1 MRWSGEA
8 SRSIWLAADAAP
20 VPARA
25 RAVCGG
31 ATVPVVGVLLGASLV
46 VVVKG
51 VRTELARGAGA
62 APPPPA
68 RHGD

>member
-51 VRTELARGAGA
+51 VRTE
-62 APPPPA
+62 
-68 RHGD
+68 